1 MVELV
6 LNNLELVR
14 GEIAGK
20 EYSPRGLIES
30 LLETLSA
37 GSDKLMKLKI
47 SKIDLRS
54 GEVVHHLSETLV
66 RSPNLIALDLSYA
79 GLLPSHLQ
87 QISLVLSQQCPTMR
101 SLNLSYNML
110 CFDNLDHVEKT
121 DERTQSENFMI
132 NIREFFYLAKF
143 VNHVNFSGMNF

>member
-30 LLETLSA
+30 LLYTMSS

-54 GEVVHHLSETLV
+54 DELVYNLSETLG
-66 RSPNLIALDLSYA
+66 RCPNMIALDLSYA
-79 GLLPSHLQ
+79 RLLPSHLQ
-87 QISLVLSQQCPTMR
+87 QLSLALSQKCPTMR
-101 SLNLSYNML
+101 NLNLSYNAL
-110 CFDNLDHVEKT
+110 IFHNIDHVEKT

-143 VNHVNFSGMNF
+143 VNHINFSGMNF